1 MNRDYKRSNTSGNG
15 KSTNSLLLGIV
26 IGLVLGLAIAL
37 GVAWYI
43 SRGPSPFVGPDK
55 PAAADAKPDTG
66 TVQGLPPAAP
76 ANGDR
81 QAKADAKPRFD
92 FYKILPGKEEAV
104 TPQDLR
110 QELKRSPQQAA
121 ASVYYLQA
129 GAFQNAADADNL
141 KAKLALLGL
150 QASIQTAALPERGTW
165 HRVRLG
171 PYKNADDV
179 SRVQGTLKQN
189 GIESAL
195 IRVTEG
201 AKP

>member
-1 MNRDYKRSNTSGNG
+1 MSRDYKRSNASGNG
-15 KSTNSLLLGIV
+15 KTASSLLLGIV

-37 GVAWYI
+37 GAAWYI

-55 PAAADAKPDTG
+55 PAAVDAKPDTG
-66 TVQGLPPAAP
+66 AVQGLPPAAP

-81 QAKADAKPRFD
+81 QAKADTRPRFD

-121 ASVYYLQA
+121 ASIYYLQA

-195 IRVTEG
+195 IRVTEE

>member
-1 MNRDYKRSNTSGNG
+1 MSRDYKRSNPAGNG
-15 KSTNSLLLGIV
+15 KAASPLLLGIV

-37 GVAWYI
+37 AVAWYI
-43 SRGPSPFVGPDK
+43 SRGPSPFLGPDK
-55 PAAADAKPDTG
+55 PAAADAKPDTA

-76 ANGDR
+76 ANGDK

-110 QELKRSPQQAA
+110 QDLKRSQQQPA
-121 ASVYYLQA
+121 ASIYYLQA

-150 QASIQTAALPERGTW
+150 QASIQTATLPERGTW

-171 PYKNADDV
+171 PYKNPDEVNRA
-179 SRVQGTLKQN
+179 QATLKQN

-195 IRVTEG
+195 IRVNEA